1 MPKHYKDVFTPEE
14 LAHLRERQKEA
25 LDKAR
30 SLPEL
35 SDEEEAR
42 ILAGALSDPDARPL
56 TDEDLARFRPAYEVI
71 PEVVAKMMRRR
82 RGRPPAETTKKQV
95 TLRLD
100 QDVVDHFK
108 ASGPG
113 WQTRINDALR
123 SVAKKAAAGR

>member
-1 MPKHYKDVFTPEE
+1 MKKNQTSPLSAEE
-14 LAHLRERQKEA
+14 LDEIQRRRKEARER
-25 LDKAR
+25 AR
-30 SLPEL
+30 RLPPI
-35 SDEEEAR
+35 SDEEAAR
-42 ILAGALSDPDARPL
+42 IEAAALSDPDALPL
-56 TDEDLARFRPAYEVI
+56 TDEQLSRMRPAHEVL
-71 PEVVAKMMRRR
+71 PELVATWLRQR

-123 SVAKKAAAGR
+123 DVAKKAAAGR